1 MPRRF
6 LKVSSQVAQVLKE
19 EIARR
24 VWVDQ
29 LPGEQVLATKFQVSR
44 KTIRAAFV
52 ELRLAGVIETSN
64 GVGSR
69 IAPGALRRLKSP
81 QASRVG
87 LLLPEPLE
95 RARQHTLLWVNHLM
109 EILQNTGYQL
119 TIFSGKKYFGSDS
132 SRSLQTLCH
141 SNPVGCWIIARS
153 TRAMQS
159 WFQEAKIPTLVAGS
173 THAGIAL
180 PSVDIDHY
188 ALCRHAAG
196 TLLRHGHRRVA
207 LLFDRVGHAGDI
219 ESEAGFVD
227 ACTALAPGDAAPYIS
242 KIELSRV
249 TIIKEV
255 ERLMAMAD
263 GPTAFLLS
271 NSFSYLSV
279 GSYLSSNG
287 KRVPADVSL
296 ISRDEEPFLQY
307 LHPVPARYYCP
318 PLKFAAAIFR
328 ALESTTQRSEAV
340 DIRTRIMPDF
350 LPGNSIGRALPLKSG
365 P

>member
-6 LKVSSQVAQVLKE
+6 LKVSSQVAQVLKD
-19 EIARR
+19 EIGRR
-24 VWVDQ
+24 IWVNQ
-29 LPGEQVLATKFQVSR
+29 LPGEQILATKYQVSR

-52 ELRLAGVIETSN
+52 ELRSAGVIETSN

-69 IAPGALRRLKSP
+69 IAAGAIRRLKAP

-109 EILQNTGYQL
+109 EVLQNSGYHL
-119 TIFSGKKYFGSDS
+119 EIFHGRKYFGAAT
-132 SRSLQTLCH
+132 SRSLQTLCR
-141 SNPVGCWIIARS
+141 SNPMGCWILTRS
-153 TRAMQS
+153 TRAMQN
-159 WFQEAKIPTLVAGS
+159 WFQQSKIPTLVAGS
-173 THAGIAL
+173 THTGILL

-188 ALCRHAAG
+188 ALCHHAAG
-196 TLLRHGHRRVA
+196 TLLRHGHRRIA

-219 ESEAGFVD
+219 ESEAGFVN
-227 ACTALAPGDAAPYIS
+227 ACTTLVAGEAAPCIS
-242 KIELSRV
+242 KIELSRL

-255 ERLMAMAD
+255 ARLMAMPNY
-263 GPTAFLLS
+263 PTAFLLS

-279 GSYLSSNG
+279 GSYLNSIG
-287 KRVPADVSL
+287 KMVPADISL

-307 LHPVPARYYCP
+307 LHPIPARYYCP

-328 ALESTTQRSEAV
+328 ALDSVTKSYGTVSIQ
-340 DIRTRIMPDF
+340 TRIMPDF
-350 LPGNSIGRALPLKSG
+350 LPGGSIGRAPKLRPV
-365 P
+365 